1 MDGLNNLCFE
11 WRPYLHKFWL
21 SCSTSHPPPPL
32 CERCLFFTVEQQR
45 SAGSISVVKQWRKD
59 DVAVVETYQ
68 SSVVSVERTGAAL
81 ERKCHTGV
89 TKGDNYLLQFLQSS
103 VQFRVIYLTV
113 RVISINLKWTSLF
126 TCQTSLPQKITHKK
140 RKQILN
146 IKTFFCSVSVISPV
160 DWRLSVIF

>member
-1 MDGLNNLCFE
+1 M
-11 WRPYLHKFWL
+11 
-21 SCSTSHPPPPL
+21 
-32 CERCLFFTVEQQR
+32 
-45 SAGSISVVKQWRKD
+45 VKQWRKD

-113 RVISINLKWTSLF
+113 RVISINLK
-126 TCQTSLPQKITHKK
+126 
-140 RKQILN
+140 
-146 IKTFFCSVSVISPV
+146 
-160 DWRLSVIF
+160 